1 MTPSMIARSSGV
13 RCERSGMSSMAG
25 AASRERCA
33 GPPRAAVLCP
43 RRDARRAS
51 RSGGLFNNAGGAN
64 SARHYTDVSAAIDRR
79 PSPTLK
85 RRRQFTP
92 FLTVM
97 RAHFF
102 LVIHL
107 SVSIYNFLLYQ
118 LQIIRNFIINCYRLR
133 LIIFFYFIH
142 VFLSMQ
148 RYITEVQSQS
158 RGGGTHSPG
167 KWFTRSLWNRL
178 LTPSLQGNFFERM
191 RIYS

>member
-25 AASRERCA
+25 AASRERA
-33 GPPRAAVLCP
+33 R
-43 RRDARRAS
+43 ARRVLRCCA
-51 RSGGLFNNAGGAN
+51 RGATLGAPLAPEVYLIMPGEPIARDTTLT
-64 SARHYTDVSAAIDRR
+64 SARLLIAGS
-79 PSPTLK
+79 SPTLK
-85 RRRQFTP
+85 RRRQLTP

-118 LQIIRNFIINCYRLR
+118 LQIIRNIIINCYRLR
-133 LIIFFYFIH
+133 LIFFYFIH
-142 VFLSMQ
+142 VFLSIQ